1 MRFALE
7 QARLAADSGEAPV
20 GAVVAV
26 GKEIVARAGNAPI
39 AASDPTAHAEVL
51 ALREAGRV
59 LGNYRLTGAVLYV
72 TLEPCAMCFGAA
84 VHARVRRLVFG
95 AGDPK
100 SGVLGG
106 AGDLRDAVAFNHRP
120 EVSGGVLAG
129 ECAALLQAFFEDKRK
144 QKRGQEDAGAV
155 R

>member
-1 MRFALE
+1 MGVTRSDADFMRCALE

-26 GKEIVARAGNAPI
+26 GEEIVARARNAPV
-39 AASDPTAHAEVL
+39 AASDPTAHAEIL
-51 ALREAGRV
+51 ALREAGRA
-59 LGNYRLTGAVLYV
+59 LGNYRLTDAVLYV

-84 VHARVRRLVFG
+84 IHARVRRLVFG

-106 AGDLRDAVAFNHRP
+106 AGDLRAAVAFNHRP
-120 EVSGGVLAG
+120 EISAGVLAD
-129 ECAALLQAFFEDKRK
+129 ECAALLRAFFEERRK
-144 QKRGQEDAGAV
+144 
-155 R
+155 